1 MTTQSA
7 PSSAPA
13 AGGAQKLPVDTPER
27 PPLAAL
33 RQEMDRLFDDFF
45 TSSPFAMLRR
55 RQLDADPWRRL
66 QSVFDATVPVVD
78 VVERNGEYRITA
90 EMPGL
95 TQADIDIAIAGGVL
109 TVKGEKKQESVEEK
123 QDYIVAERRYGAF
136 QRSFPIPDDAD
147 PEATAANMRDG
158 LLTITMPKRA
168 DAASRRRKIEVK
180 SG

>member
-1 MTTQSA
+1 
-7 PSSAPA
+7 
-13 AGGAQKLPVDTPER
+13 
-27 PPLAAL
+27 
-33 RQEMDRLFDDFF
+33 
-45 TSSPFAMLRR
+45 
-55 RQLDADPWRRL
+55 
-66 QSVFDATVPVVD
+66 VD
-78 VVERNGEYRITA
+78 VVERNGEYCITA

-136 QRSFPIPDDAD
+136 QRSFPIPDDAE
-147 PEATAANMRDG
+147 PEAVAANMKDG